1 MQIPTGAPAWIELL
15 TPDRGRAQIFYGSV
29 FGWTFADTIR
39 QNTIIESRARR
50 DQRDVAAIVPQSTS
64 ETSAQWQL
72 SFATDDL
79 PATCERVRSLGGQVF
94 APSATEVASARRAN
108 CADNAGALFRLLA
121 TNDHL
126 GFELTHQPETFTWCE
141 YETQSVPGATAFYEA
156 LFDWKTEPA
165 PGAPEYTLCAVD
177 GMQVAGIMA
186 MPAHLGAM
194 PPHWLIYFAAINAD
208 QTIARVAEH
217 GGAVLVPPTP
227 FGNGRFAVCA
237 DPQGAVFG
245 VLEPRP

>member
-1 MQIPTGAPAWIELL
+1 MQIPHGAPAWIELV
-15 TPDRGRAQIFYGSV
+15 TPDRRDAQIFYGSV

-39 QNTIIESRARR
+39 QNSIIETRARR
-50 DQRDVAAIVPQSTS
+50 HQRDVAAIIPQVAPDL
-64 ETSAQWQL
+64 SAQWQL

-79 PATCERVRSLGGQVF
+79 AATCQRVRSLGGSVTVPTTTVPTG
-94 APSATEVASARRAN
+94 AHRASCTDA
-108 CADNAGALFRLLA
+108 AGGRFTLLA
-121 TNDHL
+121 TNDHV

-141 YETQSVPGATAFYEA
+141 YETQNVPGAIAFYEA

-165 PGAPEYTLCAVD
+165 PGAPEYTLCSVD
-177 GMQVAGIMA
+177 GMQVGGIMA
-186 MPAHLGAM
+186 MPAHLGSM
-194 PPHWLIYFAAINAD
+194 PPHWLIYFAAVDAD
-208 QTIARVAEH
+208 ASIAKVSQHE
-217 GGAVLVPPTP
+217 GAVLVPPTP